1 MRGRRGGT
9 PVNGLLRLTI
19 NLFLLLIL
27 LLLACSE
34 DLPTKVILQAPNIVR
49 IEAPAAVFQFPA
61 APQHIRVQV
70 SDPQGVADLAGV
82 MLTTKQLSNGNL
94 VSQAAMVDD
103 GQNGDILAGDGG
115 YYVLFTAALTQNS
128 TGAFLLEAQARDQ
141 SNNLSAV
148 MRDTMTV
155 IAGTENRP
163 PQLLTAFAPDTVWL
177 DSTYTFQMRAT
188 ANDDDGLATLR
199 PLLIQVFPPTY
210 PTPAVT
216 DSLLDNGLRDDGA
229 AGDGTFA
236 NYFSPSLFNRGR
248 GRYEV
253 RFRGRDNAGG
263 LSTAILRRIEV
274 FRPFVNL
281 APQLSGV
288 QAPTTISRTA
298 MLNSYLLSV
307 LVIDPNGANDVKQVL
322 YNIFLPDGSPALN
335 NPFVMRDD
343 GLEGDVTARDGRYS
357 RTTIVSSTAPLGDY
371 RFEFQ
376 AEDRKGLLSPKIF
389 HTITVTN

>member
-1 MRGRRGGT
+1 M
-9 PVNGLLRLTI
+9 
-19 NLFLLLIL
+19 
-27 LLLACSE
+27 LACSE
-34 DLPTKVILQAPNIVR
+34 KLPTRTLLQTPQIVS
-49 IEAPAAVFQFPA
+49 IEAPKLVFQQPA
-61 APQHIRVQV
+61 APQLIRVQG
-70 SDPQGVADLAGV
+70 SDPQGPADLADV
-82 MLTTKQLSNGNL
+82 TLTIRQLPTGNSI
-94 VSQAAMVDD
+94 SQRQMADD
-103 GQNGDILAGDGG
+103 GQNGDILAGDGL
-115 YYVLFTAALTQNS
+115 YVVPFSAALTDS
-128 TGAFLLEAQARDQ
+128 ATGEFLLEAQARDQ
-141 SNNLSAV
+141 SNNLSPV

-155 IAGTENRP
+155 IAGAENRS

-281 APQLSGV
+281 APQLSAV

-298 MLNSYLLSV
+298 MPNSYLLSV